1 MSVVE
6 AVVSGP
12 PGKSAPKS
20 RDELPRNPTE
30 QLGVKIGCFAP
41 RDPFDQARI
50 EVVSRIIGRVRE
62 VIAIGRPRVG
72 GSGEKTEQ
80 SGKKSVVR
88 GIGVLVRIVRDLFF
102 RNHRRRLSKMHHLF
116 IFVGF
121 GNAEGLVDIVR
132 RYRNHADRI
141 LHQRH
146 AFEHRYRFAGVR
158 ECEIPAGDRIS
169 PVFEDGKQFTV
180 EHALHESPVGFV
192 LAFKHLHVYLALR
205 PRRSVERRHRLAQ
218 YADQDLLNAGH
229 AQPVIDR
236 PVPGTFIVFVL
247 DVAFFRNHRPP

>member
-1 MSVVE
+1 MRSSIVT
-6 AVVSGP
+6 VSP
-12 PGKSAPKS
+12 AS
-20 RDELPRNPTE
+20 
-30 QLGVKIGCFAP
+30 
-41 RDPFDQARI
+41 
-50 EVVSRIIGRVRE
+50 
-62 VIAIGRPRVG
+62 
-72 GSGEKTEQ
+72 
-80 SGKKSVVR
+80 
-88 GIGVLVRIVRDLFF
+88 
-102 RNHRRRLSKMHHLF
+102 
-116 IFVGF
+116 
-121 GNAEGLVDIVR
+121 GNAKYPPETG
-132 RYRNHADRI
+132 Y
-141 LHQRH
+141 
-146 AFEHRYRFAGVR
+146 
-158 ECEIPAGDRIS
+158 